1 MERCAHNV
9 IETSATFFQLL
20 IMAIMRPHW
29 RVSSYFTHFVEQNCS
44 RLPVKPFRV
53 LLRLPVSDLLRCV
66 SLNRFIIRPTYKY
79 RVHTRPVRRHAPCSV
94 RAATRL
100 ASIDGSACAST
111 NSQPTLCELTT
122 LLIFWSIFFEV
133 IGPFV
138 LHKGV
143 SDKWDVVA
151 YTVGGIAAWLWWNR
165 EVNRSSEATRSK
177 HTG

>member
-1 MERCAHNV
+1 MLLVPCALPP
-9 IETSATFFQLL
+9 LL
-20 IMAIMRPHW
+20 
-29 RVSSYFTHFVEQNCS
+29 FVYR
-44 RLPVKPFRV
+44 RLG
-53 LLRLPVSDLLRCV
+53 LRQHDR
-66 SLNRFIIRPTYKY
+66 
-79 RVHTRPVRRHAPCSV
+79 
-94 RAATRL
+94 
-100 ASIDGSACAST
+100 
-111 NSQPTLCELTT
+111 QPTLCELTT